1 MLSQQ
6 GGAMNEVTV
15 SLAGNV
21 VSDPQQRELDSGALV
36 TNFRLAVNPRRY
48 DRSSARWVDGEAMFV
63 NVTCWRSLA
72 TNASLS
78 ITKGDPILVFGRL
91 RIRRWENG
99 DRQGTTVEIDAISV
113 GHDLTRGTASFTR
126 TRRSTDELNQE
137 PLAGL
142 DYWSVEQS
150 SSAA

>member
-1 MLSQQ
+1 
-6 GGAMNEVTV
+6 
-15 SLAGNV
+15 
-21 VSDPQQRELDSGALV
+21 
-36 TNFRLAVNPRRY
+36 
-48 DRSSARWVDGEAMFV
+48 MFV

-72 TNASLS
+72 TNTSLS

-142 DYWSVEQS
+142 DYWSVEQI